1 MKLEDFIK
9 SVHEHPTLR
18 CEGLSIADRPEE
30 DFIAVRDSA
39 GMRFEVLVTT
49 VGEQTWPV
57 LESILT
63 GRRRAIIM
71 DHVSRIVGYYS
82 KVRNWNKS
90 KLGEL
95 RDRQAGD
102 YGLESI
108 EAEVAERPIPISEKQ
123 TKLEEPRL
131 VGTEDSRQAV
141 SAAG

>member
-18 CEGLSIADRPEE
+18 CEGLSMADRPEE

-39 GMRFEVLVTT
+39 GMKFEVLVMT

-82 KVRNWNKS
+82 KVKNWNKS

-102 YGLESI
+102 YGLEAI

-123 TKLEEPRL
+123 ARLEEPRL

>member
-39 GMRFEVLVTT
+39 GMKFEVLVTT

-82 KVRNWNKS
+82 KVKNWNKS

-123 TKLEEPRL
+123 ARLEEPPL
-131 VGTEDSRQAV
+131 VGAEDSRQAV